1 MRPVCSRMRLCREG
15 SPLPKENL
23 LIERSE
29 FLIEKSSR
37 FFNWLAAGAVALMMM
52 LTCADVFLR
61 YLRRPIPGTYEMVG
75 LLGAVFVSFSLA
87 QTSVEKGH
95 IAVDFLVQKLSPRT
109 QTVIECVN
117 ALISTGLFAM
127 VSWQSAL
134 YAGSLRTL
142 KEVSLTLQMPIYPFV
157 YGISIGCGM
166 LCLVLLMR
174 FLATATE
181 LAGRSGE

>member
-1 MRPVCSRMRLCREG
+1 ML
-15 SPLPKENL
+15 K
-23 LIERSE
+23 RSE
-29 FLIEKSSR
+29 TIVEQSSR

-75 LLGAVFVSFSLA
+75 LLGAVFISFSLA
-87 QTSVEKGH
+87 QTSLEKGH
-95 IAVDFLVQKLSPRT
+95 IAVDFLVQKLSART
-109 QTVIECVN
+109 QTAIECGN
-117 ALISTGLFAM
+117 ALISAGLFAM
-127 VSWQSAL
+127 ICWQSAL
-134 YAGSLRTL
+134 YARSLQAL

-174 FLATATE
+174 FLITATE
-181 LAGRSGE
+181 IAGRSGE